1 MDDWLSIYVNSLKR
15 IIDENQK
22 FLETEGKILR
32 DTVKNYLE
40 TWATIDDIVSRID
53 RNGST
58 VMHFAVYHM
67 WFPSGVFSLIYDVLS
82 SDIGGAL
89 RALRFSL
96 EAIEIGLIGDCH
108 PNLEFQRKTLEEKIA
123 KLSEMR
129 PINILEALK
138 PIVDDET
145 MRCLTNLYKRF
156 SQLIHPTSFGQK
168 LIELF
173 RETKDVPSI
182 ALYYPSLSEV
192 ESKIIKNLVEL
203 IEQFCKIS
211 KKLIL
216 IWKDCMSS
224 IR

>member
-32 DTVKNYLE
+32 DVIKNYIE

-108 PNLEFQRKTLEEKIA
+108 PNFHKKTLEEKIA
-123 KLSEMR
+123 DLCEMR
-129 PINILEALK
+129 PSNILEALK

-145 MRCLTNLYKRF
+145 IRYLTNLYKRF
-156 SQLIHPTSFGQK
+156 SQLIHPTPFGQK

-173 RETKDVPSI
+173 RKNKDIPSV

-224 IR
+224 IS

>member
-1 MDDWLSIYVNSLKR
+1 
-15 IIDENQK
+15 
-22 FLETEGKILR
+22 
-32 DTVKNYLE
+32 
-40 TWATIDDIVSRID
+40 
-53 RNGST
+53 
-58 VMHFAVYHM
+58 
-67 WFPSGVFSLIYDVLS
+67 
-82 SDIGGAL
+82 
-89 RALRFSL
+89 
-96 EAIEIGLIGDCH
+96 
-108 PNLEFQRKTLEEKIA
+108 
-123 KLSEMR
+123 MR
-129 PINILEALK
+129 PSNILEALK

-145 MRCLTNLYKRF
+145 IRYLTNLYKRF
-156 SQLIHPTSFGQK
+156 SQLIHPTPFGQK

-173 RETKDVPSI
+173 RKNKDIPSV